1 MNNHSLLNSVGV
13 ACVAGYTKTKVDELE
28 KKVNLI
34 MNQRGLR
41 LESDKPTNVNQHQ
54 TIKKLENENNLIA
67 SILINMKET
76 SDLLTEE
83 IASLKKRICQLEN
96 GGTFK
101 KMVDE
106 EQECDEKDYLKLLS
120 QFEDSDE
127 ESVEPEQAEPEQAE
141 PEQAEPEQAEAQ
153 VNLIE
158 LEQVEE
164 HQEDPDD
171 DSKQ

>member
-41 LESDKPTNVNQHQ
+41 LESDKPANVNQHQ

-76 SDLLTEE
+76 SDILAEE

-106 EQECDEKDYLKLLS
+106 EQECDEEDYLKLLT
-120 QFEDSDE
+120 QFEDSDA
-127 ESVEPEQAEPEQAE
+127 ESAEAPIEDAIEPLQAEVQEDFDEAEQVADKAEQAEPQD
-141 PEQAEPEQAEAQ
+141 
-153 VNLIE
+153 L
-158 LEQVEE
+158 
-164 HQEDPDD
+164 DD